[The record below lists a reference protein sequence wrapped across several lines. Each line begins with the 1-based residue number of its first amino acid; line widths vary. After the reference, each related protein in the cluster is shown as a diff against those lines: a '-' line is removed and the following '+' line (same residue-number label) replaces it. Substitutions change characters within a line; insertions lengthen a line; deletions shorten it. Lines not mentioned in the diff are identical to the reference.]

1 MVTQFPCTVYH
12 PPTFSNSSETHF
24 IRTPISLIPTKRVPK
39 TIRTHHFDPFLE
51 ISHRLKL
58 VIHFIASTTTVQPL
72 ELEFPIIITDFPP
85 NTTADYFVDPLS
97 PVQSISTMSD
107 NSMVSLLQPVSAS
120 SSTIQPGGDEV
131 PCVDLDLPEYTPRYE
146 SIQTTSTLPP
156 ASASTTD

>member
-1 MVTQFPCTVYH
+1 MYH

-24 IRTPISLIPTKRVPK
+24 IRTPIPLISTKREPN

-58 VIHFIASTTTVQPL
+58 AIHFIASTATVQPL

-85 NTTADYFVDPLS
+85 DTTADYFVNPLS

-107 NSMVSLLQPVSAS
+107 SSMVSLVQPVFAS

-146 SIQTTSTLPP
+146 SVQTTSILPP
-156 ASASTTD
+156 ASSSTAS

>member
-1 MVTQFPCTVYH
+1 MVTQFPSTVYH

-24 IRTPISLIPTKRVPK
+24 IRTPIPLVATKRVPK

-51 ISHRLKL
+51 ISHRVKL
-58 VIHFIASTTTVQPL
+58 QIHFIASTTTAHPL

-97 PVQSISTMSD
+97 PVQSVSTISDS
-107 NSMVSLLQPVSAS
+107 SMISLPPTSAS
-120 SSTIQPGGDEV
+120 APPTTIQPGGDEV

-146 SIQTTSTLPP
+146 SVATTS
-156 ASASTTD
+156 STTVVPP